1 LRSVPD
7 RLPEPATL
15 RRGATTLGVE
25 LDLDQA
31 SALIVFGELLLRWN
45 RAFNLISRKDEDRLY
60 HRHLL
65 DSLSV
70 APWLSGSRILDLGTG
85 AGLPGIPLAI
95 ASPRCSF
102 VLVDRH
108 ERKIRFVRQA
118 ARELG
123 LENVTTWCG
132 DITSSAAPGDCD
144 TVVTR
149 AVAAPA
155 EAWRLARGVLRPG
168 GRLLLMA
175 HGQGEA
181 GIEEAVPDDAQV
193 VARVRIP
200 IPGLALPH
208 GLLVLERV
216 AASVE
221 RRVN

>member
-1 LRSVPD
+1 MPD

-15 RRGATTLGVE
+15 CRDATTIGLE

-31 SALIVFGELLLRWN
+31 SAVIAFGELLLRWN

-70 APWLSGSRILDLGTG
+70 VPWLMGNRILDLGTG

-95 ASPRCSF
+95 ASRQCSF

-118 ARELG
+118 VRALG

-132 DITSSAAPGDCD
+132 DITSSAAPADCD

-149 AVAAPA
+149 AVAAAA

-175 HGQGEA
+175 HGQGDA
-181 GIEEAVPDDAQV
+181 GMEDTLPDDAQV

-216 AASVE
+216 ASGAE
-221 RRVN
+221 PWVN

>member
-1 LRSVPD
+1 MPD
-7 RLPEPATL
+7 RLPDPARL
-15 RRGATTLGVE
+15 CRDAATIGVE
-25 LDLDQA
+25 LDVEQA
-31 SALIVFGELLLRWN
+31 SAVIAFGELLLRWN

-70 APWLSGSRILDLGTG
+70 VPWLAGSRILDLGTG

-95 ASPRCSF
+95 ACRQRSF

-108 ERKIRFVRQA
+108 ERRIRFVRQA
-118 ARELG
+118 VRTLG
-123 LENVTTWCG
+123 LANVTTWCG
-132 DITSSAAPGDCD
+132 DITSSAAPRDCD

-149 AVAAPA
+149 AVAAPV
-155 EAWRLARGVLRPG
+155 EAWRLAREVLRAG

-175 HGQGEA
+175 HGQGDA
-181 GIEEAVPDDAQV
+181 GMEDPVPDDAEV
-193 VARVRIP
+193 VARVRIR

-216 AASVE
+216 AAGTE
-221 RRVN
+221 PRVN